1 MGATRNRGPDDLVAA
16 ARAAGVRDRRV
27 LAAMRATRRED
38 FVPAGRR
45 DVAYTD
51 RPVPISHGQVTT
63 QPSLQAMMLAAL
75 ELAGGESVLEIGTGY
90 GYQTALLARLAA
102 RVVSV
107 ELWPDM
113 AEHARRNLAGLGVG
127 GGGAAAGRAAHRRRP
142 PGPARRPRRRRGR
155 GAAPAGR

>member
-1 MGATRNRGPDDLVAA
+1 MMGATRNRGPDDLVAA

-38 FVPAGRR
+38 FVPAGHR

-113 AEHARRNLAGLGVG
+113 AEHARRNLAGLGAG
-127 GGGAAAGRAAHRRRP
+127 DAAGRAAHRRRP

-155 GAAPAGR
+155 GAAPAGQ